1 MSIHVDRREIAPL
14 LLSHFP
20 EMEGA
25 SSDDWHAFLDQVT
38 GLSTPLDEQ
47 NATAFDRWRQALAA
61 MDIPVWSITPSAAA
75 TMKARGEALAQRAAA
90 RGSEDMLRHGPAGL
104 LSMREQ
110 RTEDRLHRQLRPL
123 FSDRCPLT

>member
-25 SSDDWHAFLDQVT
+25 SSDEWHAFLDQVT

-47 NATAFDRWRQALAA
+47 NATAFDRWRQALAV

-90 RGSEDMLRHGPAGL
+90 ARIRGHASTRPRGPAQHEG
-104 LSMREQ
+104 
-110 RTEDRLHRQLRPL
+110 TEDGGQIASPTPPTVL
-123 FSDRCPLT
+123 